1 MGRRVGMAKSLLLIA
16 GLVLVFLI
24 TVPHYCYSTGNDI
37 AILSVRTGKIT
48 NSVWFPNSYFFHNE
62 NVSVEVTAENN
73 GTMQEQATIFVSAFD
88 NGDEPID
95 LSETNVTFSAGETKI
110 VYFTVGIPRW
120 ALTGSAYINAGIEP
134 NAGTVAYS
142 TTAYFTI
149 LPGVASNLTLQ
160 TLSRNQQMSDMIIW
174 FEGTPFPSPVT
185 VPLAPGNYSVTAEP
199 RTGSLEDTAYGSILY
214 VSDFKS
220 WNDGST
226 SNSRTVNVTDN
237 LNMTLTAN
245 YISYRLKW
253 QPQ

>member
-1 MGRRVGMAKSLLLIA
+1 MAKSLLLVA

-24 TVPHYCYSTGNDI
+24 SVPPHSYSTGNDI
-37 AILSVRTGKIT
+37 AILSVRTGKIV

-73 GTMQEQATIFVSAFD
+73 GTAQEQPTIFVSAFD
-88 NGDEPID
+88 YGDTPID
-95 LSETNVTFSAGETKI
+95 FSEVSVTFSAGETKI
-110 VYFTVGIPRW
+110 VYFTVSIPRW

-134 NAGTVAYS
+134 SAGAVVYS

-160 TLSRNQQMSDMIIW
+160 TSSRNQQMSDMIIW
-174 FEGTPFPSPVT
+174 FEGAPFPSPVT
-185 VPLAPGNYSVTAEP
+185 IPLAPGNYSVTAEP
-199 RTGSLEDTAYGSILY
+199 WMGSFEDTAYGSVLY
-214 VSDFKS
+214 LSDFTS

-245 YISYRLKW
+245 YVRHRYTW